1 MDEAALEAE
10 ILAAQ
15 ADIEIPEEAAADFS
29 VTSPIR
35 GRAVPLSEV
44 KDQTFASGM
53 LGPGLAVAPAEGP
66 VVSPVDGEVLV
77 AFPTGH
83 AYGLRSA
90 SGVELL
96 IHVGMDTVELDGKHF
111 SPKVKAGNKV
121 RRGQVLVDVDWAA
134 VKEAG
139 YETVTPIV
147 VSNAASFAGIV
158 DERTGD
164 VERGDPLYVVEAAE
178 AEEKASEPVGEAAGA
193 S

>member
-1 MDEAALEAE
+1 
-10 ILAAQ
+10 
-15 ADIEIPEEAAADFS
+15 
-29 VTSPIR
+29 
-35 GRAVPLSEV
+35 
-44 KDQTFASGM
+44 M
-53 LGPGLAVAPAEGP
+53 LGPGVAVAPTAGP

-111 SPKVKAGNKV
+111 SPKVSAGNKV

-147 VSNAASFAGIV
+147 VSNAASFAGIA

-164 VERGDPLYVVEAAE
+164 VERGDALYVVEAAE
-178 AEEKASEPVGEAAGA
+178 TQEKAAEPAGNSA